1 MASHSPPLDAL
12 VVPSE
17 DYYQVP
23 LSLFLFQFFTSKH
36 FASSN
41 LEILNLMEYRN
52 LFIYLYKNHASIH
65 LAVQNLNLSSFML
78 FLLILNL
85 KFGIIFFSSTQF
97 NMHSI
102 SMLLIII

>member
-17 DYYQVP
+17 DYHQVS

-52 LFIYLYKNHASIH
+52 LCIYLYKNHAS
-65 LAVQNLNLSSFML
+65 NP
-78 FLLILNL
+78 
-85 KFGIIFFSSTQF
+85 FSSSEFESFIVYVISF
-97 NMHSI
+97 NF
-102 SMLLIII
+102 